1 MSISFRVAFLSV
13 AVLGFSIGMAGCG
26 GPDNEKA
33 ATTNADGTPT
43 KDVTSGPVKSADE
56 IYKETQKKTGSAGLM
71 ESKGYKK

>member
-1 MSISFRVAFLSV
+1 MSVSFRVAFLSV

-26 GPDNEKA
+26 GPDNEKGVA
-33 ATTNADGTPT
+33 TNADGTAT

-56 IYKETQKKTGSAGLM
+56 IYKASQKNTGSAGLM